1 VGGTGLLILRNP
13 LSARTYAANEKLS
26 VALIGAGGRGKELVG
41 GLARMENLV
50 ALCDVNESKAAGVY
64 KEYPGVPTFHDFRLM
79 LDRLG
84 SQIDAVVV
92 ATPDHTHAV
101 AAVAAMKAGKHVFC
115 EKPLTRTVAEARE
128 MRGEAARQGV
138 ATQMG
143 NQGSSSG
150 QFRRGVE
157 LIGEGILGEVREV
170 FVYKDGGGPDHPALP
185 DGSRRVPDYLQ
196 WDLWLGP
203 AAWREFH
210 PQWLGWVSW
219 RDFGTG
225 QLGLWGSHSHYL
237 AFTALNVG
245 SLWAMPPE
253 NAPRLRV
260 EAEVSGRNRLSF
272 PRWEVIR
279 FRVPVR
285 RALPPIEIAWVN
297 GQAPGWR
304 ARIEERL
311 GRKLDWGDTGEKQW
325 KDHAGALIVGTKGV
339 MDITGHN
346 ATFALTPAADFAG
359 VQTTEPQSLDR
370 SQGHERDWLL
380 ACRGG
385 KPTLSAF
392 ERTGPYSELLALGN
406 VATQVEGELEYD
418 PLAGRITNQ
427 AEADEL
433 LRPPYRDGW
442 RL

>member
-1 VGGTGLLILRNP
+1 LVLRNS
-13 LSARTYAANEKLS
+13 LSARTYAANERIG

-41 GLARMENLV
+41 TFAQQEKLV
-50 ALCDVNESKAAGVY
+50 ALCDVNESKAAAVY
-64 KEYPGVPTFHDFRLM
+64 KEYPDVPKYHDFREL
-79 LDRLG
+79 LERLG
-84 SQIDAVVV
+84 PQIDAVVV

-101 AAVAAMKAGKHVFC
+101 ASVAAMKAGKHVYC
-115 EKPLTRTVAEARE
+115 EKPLTRAVHEARV
-128 MRGEAARQGV
+128 MREVAARQGV

-143 NQGSSSG
+143 NQGSASG

-157 LIGEGILGEVREV
+157 LIREGVLGEIREV
-170 FVYKDGGGPDHPALP
+170 FVYKDSGGPDHPAP
-185 DGSRRVPDYLQ
+185 PQGTQAVPEYLK

-237 AFTALNVG
+237 AFTALDLG
-245 SLWAMPPE
+245 ALWSLPAE
-253 NAPRLRV
+253 AAPRLRV
-260 EAEVSGRNRLSF
+260 QAEVASRNRLSF
-272 PRWEVIR
+272 PRWEVIH
-279 FRVPVR
+279 FRAPAR
-285 RALPPIEIAWVN
+285 GALPPVEITWVN
-297 GQAPGWR
+297 GNAPAWR
-304 ARIEERL
+304 ERIEERL
-311 GRKLDWGDTGEKQW
+311 GRHLDWGDYGERKW
-325 KDHAGALIVGTKGV
+325 RDHAGALIVGSKGI

-346 ATFALTPAADFAG
+346 ATFALAPAADFAG
-359 VQTTEPQSLDR
+359 LETAEPRTLGR

-392 ERTGPYSELLALGN
+392 EHAGPYMEMLALGN

-418 PLAGRITNQ
+418 PLAGRVTNR
-427 AEADEL
+427 AEAEVL
-433 LRPPYRDGW
+433 LRPPYREGW